1 MKRTIKVT
9 GTGKMSLKAD
19 TVRLSLELI
28 DKDMEYEAVIRQTAA
43 HSQEVREA
51 FEKLGFEGTELK
63 TVSFRVDTEYEGY
76 QDPEGNAWKQRFTG
90 YRAVHAMKVEFS
102 RERDILGDVLT
113 AVSRLSGKPEFHIEY
128 TVKDTEAA
136 KQELLKKAVQDSRR
150 KAEIIA
156 EAAYVALGEILNI
169 DYSFGETS
177 FVVRPVNRIA
187 EAKMASGVSME
198 DSLDLDIEPED
209 IKVEDTVTVIW
220 KIN

>member
-1 MKRTIKVT
+1 MKRTIRVT
-9 GTGKMSLKAD
+9 GTGKLSLKAD
-19 TVRLSLELI
+19 TVRLSIELI
-28 DKDMEYEAVIRQTAA
+28 DKDMEYEAVIRHTAA

-51 FEKLGFEGTELK
+51 FEKLGFEGSELK
-63 TVSFRVDTEYEGY
+63 TLSFRVDTEYEGY
-76 QDPEGNAWKQRFTG
+76 QDPEDNAWKQRFIG

-113 AVSRLSGKPEFHIEY
+113 AVSQLSGKPEFHIEY

-136 KQELLKKAVQDSRR
+136 KQELLKKAVQDARK

-156 EAAYVALGEILNI
+156 ESAYVALKEILSI
-169 DYSFGETS
+169 DYSFGDTS

-187 EAKMASGVSME
+187 EAKMAYGAVME

-209 IKVEDTVTVIW
+209 IKVEDTVTVVW
-220 KIN
+220 KIE

>member
-1 MKRTIKVT
+1 
-9 GTGKMSLKAD
+9 
-19 TVRLSLELI
+19 
-28 DKDMEYEAVIRQTAA
+28 
-43 HSQEVREA
+43 
-51 FEKLGFEGTELK
+51 
-63 TVSFRVDTEYEGY
+63 
-76 QDPEGNAWKQRFTG
+76 
-90 YRAVHAMKVEFS
+90 MKVEFS

-187 EAKMASGVSME
+187 QAKMASGVSME